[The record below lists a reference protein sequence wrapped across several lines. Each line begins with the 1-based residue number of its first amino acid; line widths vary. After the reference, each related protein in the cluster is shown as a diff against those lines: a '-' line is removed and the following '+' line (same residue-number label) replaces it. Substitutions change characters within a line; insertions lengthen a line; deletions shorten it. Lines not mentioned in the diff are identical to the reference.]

1 MTYLCL
7 ERSERNGEKYEE
19 SLILRNT
26 GVVFLCFYI
35 YIEPEHEPG
44 RGILAVVCLPAVPVH
59 PAHDGAYACQGKGG
73 GGRSAWEIRRRPGSW
88 FLWSTV
94 GFGLFYAPL
103 TFGSVFGESWL
114 AAATWQLT
122 IVAGVV
128 LTPLFGKKIPFKN
141 LAWSMFILA
150 GIFLMQVP
158 HMEQTDGRTVFL
170 TLAPI
175 LVAAFSYPLGNRKM
189 MELCPASMTTI
200 GRVYGMTICS
210 MPFWLLLSVFAAV
223 RTGMPERGQV
233 LQSVCVALFSG
244 VIATVLFFKATD
256 MVKHNPGHLAVIEAT
271 QCGEVVFTLLGGIF
285 LLHDRVPDA
294 VGLAGIAVIVA
305 GMIGNS
311 LAAGG
316 EA

>member
-1 MTYLCL
+1 MKKAL
-7 ERSERNGEKYEE
+7 
-19 SLILRNT
+19 
-26 GVVFLCFYI
+26 FY
-35 YIEPEHEPG
+35 
-44 RGILAVVCLPAVPVH
+44 GILASFFFAFTFILNRSMNLAGGYWLWSACLRYLFTLPMMVLMLAREK
-59 PAHDGAYACQGKGG
+59 GAAAEVLG
-73 GGRSAWEIRRRPGSW
+73 EIRRRPGSW

-175 LVAAFSYPLGNRKM
+175 LAAAFSYPLGNRKM

-271 QCGEVVFTLLGGIF
+271 QCGEVVFTFLGGIF

>member
-1 MTYLCL
+1 MKKAL
-7 ERSERNGEKYEE
+7 
-19 SLILRNT
+19 
-26 GVVFLCFYI
+26 FY
-35 YIEPEHEPG
+35 
-44 RGILAVVCLPAVPVH
+44 GILASFFFAFTFILNRSMNLAGGYWLWSACLRYLFTLPVL
-59 PAHDGAYACQGKGG
+59 ALMLMREKGAIAEVW
-73 GGRSAWEIRRRPGSW
+73 AEIRGMPVRW
-88 FLWSTV
+88 LVWSTV

-122 IVAGVV
+122 IVAGVL
-128 LTPLFGKKIPFKN
+128 LTPLFGKQIPVKN

-150 GIFLMQVP
+150 GIFLLQVP
-158 HMEQTDGRTVFL
+158 HMKQTDARTVFL

-189 MELCPASMTTI
+189 MACCPASMTTI
-200 GRVYGMTICS
+200 RRVFGMTLCS
-210 MPFWLLLSVFAAV
+210 MPFWIILSAYAAA
-223 RTGMPERGQV
+223 RAGLPSRGQV

-244 VIATVLFFKATD
+244 VIATVLFFQATD
-256 MVKHNPGHLAVIEAT
+256 MVKHSPMHLAVIEAT

-285 LLHDRVPDA
+285 LLHDAVPDA

-311 LAAGG
+311 LAAGKSG
-316 EA
+316 